1 MVTEEAARENLLNE
15 LIDSTLKPVV
25 KKVDSEAYYPRDY
38 LTNLGKYGL
47 LPSHRLSEPAI
58 VAGGVRLVEETS
70 KVCMTTGFNLW
81 CHLTAS
87 TYLRKSANPYL
98 KANVLPLLENGEM
111 LGGTGL
117 SNPMKYYAGLEKL
130 CLKARRSGEGYTI
143 SGVLPSVS
151 NLGPDHGFGVIA
163 AVDDDTRIM
172 AFIRCSSE
180 GLTLREKVHYIGING
195 SATYSCEFDEVYV
208 PDEWIIAEQADEFV
222 AAIRPAFLM
231 YQIPLGLGVTAASIQ
246 SMHKVSERQGG
257 CCSYIGV
264 QPDDLE
270 RELVPLRDAAYKLA
284 SSENLSE
291 LWPDAV
297 RVRLEVTYLTL
308 KAVQTCMLHYGGAGY
323 LQYSTPSRRL
333 REAYFLS
340 NLTPTVKHL
349 EKMRCLH
356 ASSG

>member
-1 MVTEEAARENLLNE
+1 MVTEEAARKNLLNE
-15 LIDSTLKPVV
+15 LIDLYLKPIV
-25 KKVDSEAYYPRDY
+25 KKVDAEALYPREY
-38 LTNLGKYGL
+38 LTKLGTSGL
-47 LPSHRLSEPAI
+47 LPSHRLPEP
-58 VAGGVRLVEETS
+58 VMVTEGVRLVEETS

-81 CHLTAS
+81 CHLTAM
-87 TYLRKSANPYL
+87 TYLRRSGNPYL
-98 KANVLPLLENGEM
+98 QSNVLPQLENGEM

-130 CLKARRSGEGYTI
+130 CLKARRSESGYI
-143 SGVLPSVS
+143 LSGVLPSVS
-151 NLGPDHGFGVIA
+151 NLGADHGFGVVA

-195 SATYSCEFDEVYV
+195 SATYSCEFDDVFV
-208 PDEWIIAEQADEFV
+208 PDEWILSEQADAFV
-222 AAIRPAFLM
+222 ASIRPQFLM
-231 YQIPLGLGVTAASIQ
+231 YQIPLGLGVTDASIQ
-246 SMHKVSERQGG
+246 SMYKVRDRQSG

-270 RELVPLRDAAYKLA
+270 AELAPLRETIYRLA
-284 SSENLSE
+284 SSDHLSQ
-291 LWPDAV
+291 LWPEAV
-297 RVRLEVTYLTL
+297 KARLEITYLTL

-323 LQYSTPSRRL
+323 LQNSSPSRRL

-349 EKMRCLH
+349 EKMRCLQT
-356 ASSG
+356 SGR